1 MSLIGI
7 IVSVALLAVALVMVA
22 ISLARAPLGYEDED
36 GFHEGRER
44 EPERHDT

>member
-1 MSLIGI
+1 MMSLIAI
-7 IVSVALLAVALVMVA
+7 ISVALVAAGLAIVA

>member
-1 MSLIGI
+1 MSLIAI
-7 IVSVALLAVALVMVA
+7 IVSVALLAVAMAIVA

-44 EPERHDT
+44 EHDT